1 MTRVPFFQVLHRDG
15 WQGGG
20 HRQARTSRQTAA
32 GDFQNVFGFL
42 NFESLGTILNHLDV
56 ILNHLIKLD
65 IILEWC
71 SRWSVPWLRRFC
83 NQSRMVSKQ
92 KPINKN
98 IFPLISII
106 CSLCM
111 YLEQLKLTIWATI

>member
-20 HRQARTSRQTAA
+20 HRQARPSRQTAA
-32 GDFQNVFGFL
+32 GAFQNVFGFL

-65 IILEWC
+65 IILD
-71 SRWSVPWLRRFC
+71 V
-83 NQSRMVSKQ
+83 MVFQVVSAVVEEVLQPKQ
-92 KPINKN
+92 NG
-98 IFPLISII
+98 
-106 CSLCM
+106 
-111 YLEQLKLTIWATI
+111 LKAKTN